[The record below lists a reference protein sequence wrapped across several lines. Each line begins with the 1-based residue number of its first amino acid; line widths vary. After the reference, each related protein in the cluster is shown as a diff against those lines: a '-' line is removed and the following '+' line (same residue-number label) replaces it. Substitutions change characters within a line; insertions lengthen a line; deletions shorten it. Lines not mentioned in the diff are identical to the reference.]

1 MPAIVR
7 LIDGIDVYDGLRNDL
22 PEGWRCS
29 NLLNGT
35 FLTSGTVKVE
45 LRETGRGSK
54 SLRELCARGM
64 EARCPPNAPCPNPV
78 CCDRKQMPYRF
89 VSHAR
94 GQEGKVLQ
102 KASDSPCHFRTPLLT
117 FYSVVGV
124 VSLWRWKDSCRCW
137 RSFEYRRRKRGERS
151 FSSSCSP

>member
-102 KASDSPCHFRTPLLT
+102 KASDSPCHFRTPKYTVPSVNLAGSTLRRSERLGDVDRAVT
-117 FYSVVGV
+117 GWLVLPSDSVVPV
-124 VSLWRWKDSCRCW
+124 
-137 RSFEYRRRKRGERS
+137 
-151 FSSSCSP
+151 